1 MEHQWASCWAKF
13 PSRNRVPSPVWLAVG
28 AGTLRPL
35 QRRLAVACRQDALVT
50 AAEPMEGV
58 HLLPG
63 SLAAI
68 TAAAAAALALC
79 LRAAS
84 GDGCGRVPSIPSKR
98 ASGEHMAQAR

>member
-1 MEHQWASCWAKF
+1 MGVTVAQ
-13 PSRNRVPSPVWLAVG
+13 VPISEPCAHPGWLAVG

-35 QRRLAVACRQDALVT
+35 QQHLTVACRQDALVKT
-50 AAEPMEGV
+50 AEPMEGV

-68 TAAAAAALALC
+68 TAAAAAAPALC

-84 GDGCGRVPSIPSKR
+84 GDGCGRTPSIPSKR